1 MITGVDVRPI
11 LAYFAGLCAVKNTTF
26 GHAGKLA
33 DKLAKL
39 NGGAI
44 KDRTDRND
52 DDTISKIRAYRKEG
66 IKVLDHIGYIG
77 DEMRTLLKEFKE
89 NK

>member
-1 MITGVDVRPI
+1 M
-11 LAYFAGLCAVKNTTF
+11 
-26 GHAGKLA
+26 
-33 DKLAKL
+33 
-39 NGGAI
+39 
-44 KDRTDRND
+44 DRND

-89 NK
+89 SK